1 MVEYTSMIE
10 SGDNFTQEQK
20 AELNLI
26 GFNDEDLA
34 FILDIYVNDQ
44 GKDVIEAYNYLI
56 EESQKGEP
64 VENIVAGVELENGF
78 ETLKSQNGFTDGD
91 VEFIYEIYGNDKMKI
106 LRAIDDDLMRFL
118 SRGQDKD
125 EAMLNLVRLNL
136 IEKRFTPRNID
147 QIMNI
152 YKTSELIKD
161 AYRIILERLDSGR
174 SPSEITE
181 SILAAPAAS
190 AAGGKRRRKT
200 KRNKRSKRRSIKSKT
215 KKRSTRRSKY

>member
-1 MVEYTSMIE
+1 MVEYISMTE
-10 SGDNFTQEQK
+10 TGDNFTEEQK

-34 FILDIYVNDQ
+34 FILDIYVNNQ

-64 VENIVAGVELENGF
+64 VENIVAGVELENGL
-78 ETLKSQNGFTDGD
+78 ETLKSQNGFTDSD

-181 SILAAPAAS
+181 SILASPAAS
-190 AAGGKRRRKT
+190 AAGGRRRRT
-200 KRNKRSKRRSIKSKT
+200 RRNKRSKRRSIKSKT
-215 KKRSTRRSKY
+215 KKRSTRRSK